1 MKIVSWMLI
10 QMIATR
16 FLAVLIGIS
25 LFVLSLE
32 AVSYAPDILKLDP
45 GHPSILLRYVM
56 YRSPQV
62 LATFLPISMLIA
74 MLLALTELSY
84 RNEIPALWSAGLS
97 PFRVLV
103 LLLPLAFIVGGANF
117 LLNNM
122 AVPAADPTLREW
134 AIGDYSKAKLKVNE
148 NDPLW
153 MRAGTDILRAET
165 ANANSTELK
174 NLIIFRRDPDGLLRE
189 QIFAQSAKLEDARW
203 TLSNVIIYYRGNQEP
218 NKLSTMVYSG
228 GLKPAEAG
236 VRSGNPE
243 SMSISDLSYF
253 IQNGGFGIRP
263 VWVYETWWHKRL
275 SLFFSGLVMI
285 ALCLPLATRFR
296 RGGGLGVLFVLG
308 IGLGFSYFIVDGISM
323 TMGELGFVTPWIAA
337 WLPVVAFGMIAAAM
351 SFRAE
356 TV

>member
-1 MKIVSWMLI
+1 VKIVTWMLI

-16 FLAVLIGIS
+16 FVAVLFGIS

-45 GHPSILLRYVM
+45 NHPSILLRYVLF
-56 YRSPQV
+56 RSPEV

-84 RNEIPALWSAGLS
+84 RNEISALWSAGLS
-97 PFRVLV
+97 PFRVLT
-103 LLLPLAFIVGGANF
+103 LLLPLAFIVGGVNF

-122 AVPAADPTLREW
+122 AVPATDPTLREW
-134 AIGDYSKAKLKVNE
+134 GIGDYSKAKLKVNE

-153 MRAGTDILRAET
+153 LRAGTDILRAET
-165 ANANSTELK
+165 ANANSTELT

-189 QIFAQSAKLEDARW
+189 QIFAQSAKLAEGRW

-218 NKLSTMVYSG
+218 NKLATMVYSG

-236 VRSGNPE
+236 VRSGNPD
-243 SMSISDLSYF
+243 SMSIADLSYF

-275 SLFFSGLVMI
+275 SLFFSGLIMI

-337 WLPVVAFGMIAAAM
+337 WLPVIAFGMIAAAM